1 VAEKVTSQGQP
12 GAEGAATTSSREES
26 NMFPDTQLLD
36 KKFEETEPSTS
47 GQLPGE
53 DPFKLHVHLRNSL
66 TKTASSQA
74 APLQVRSGPNQGQCL
89 WINPRGWAVLSPSYS
104 TKFVLVP
111 YYADHYVVVASG
123 SWANYYLSYND
134 RSYVGAYSAWSS
146 ARYWA
151 VEPLDC
157 SNWPGLYPYNKG
169 DQDYLCVNG
178 VEDKKLS
185 ELVELF
191 AVR

>member
-1 VAEKVTSQGQP
+1 
-12 GAEGAATTSSREES
+12 
-26 NMFPDTQLLD
+26 MFPDTQLLD

-74 APLQVRSGPNQGQCL
+74 TPLQVRSGPNQGQCL

-123 SWANYYLSYND
+123 SWANYYLSY
-134 RSYVGAYSAWSS
+134 RSTAIS
-146 ARYWA
+146 R
-151 VEPLDC
+151 
-157 SNWPGLYPYNKG
+157 
-169 DQDYLCVNG
+169 
-178 VEDKKLS
+178 
-185 ELVELF
+185 
-191 AVR
+191 